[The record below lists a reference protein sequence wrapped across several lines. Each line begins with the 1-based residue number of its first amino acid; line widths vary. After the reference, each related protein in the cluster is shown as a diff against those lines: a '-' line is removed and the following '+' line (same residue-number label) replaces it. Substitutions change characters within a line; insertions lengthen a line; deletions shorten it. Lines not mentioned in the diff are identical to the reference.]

1 MKFSAT
7 TRSVEGSSAS
17 RRLRRS
23 GRVPAIVYGA
33 NIDPQNIELDH
44 NEIYHALRK
53 SGFGSSVLD
62 MNLDGKTQKVLLRAV
77 QWHPYKALVLHLDF
91 QRVRSDVALV
101 TRIPLTYINGDD
113 SPAVKLDGANINIVL
128 TDIEVSCLPGDLPS
142 EIVIDL
148 AEVQNG
154 DVLVV
159 ESIVAPAGV
168 EFLTP
173 VTETLATVSVVAVK
187 AEVEETPEGE
197 EPAAEGDAP
206 SEE

>member
-62 MNLDGKTQKVLLRAV
+62 MKLDGKTQKVLLRAV

-101 TRIPLTYINGDD
+101 TRVPLTYINGDD